1 MQCDDTQTKIYLS
14 VSFSGLDMVS
24 AVDQE
29 ADELSGTGAP
39 QLGGIVLL
47 LDETCFGI
55 DHQTQRADFLSAVHG
70 MAATIEKNK
79 ETSICKRACSDHRTT
94 AVQEERPHIL
104 GGTRTCEV
112 ELS

>member
-14 VSFSGLDMVS
+14 VLFSGLDMVS

-55 DHQTQRADFLSAVHG
+55 DHQTQRADFLSPVHG

-79 ETSICKRACSDHRTT
+79 ETSICKWACTDHRSRRASTYSWRN
-94 AVQEERPHIL
+94 AHM
-104 GGTRTCEV
+104 
-112 ELS
+112 